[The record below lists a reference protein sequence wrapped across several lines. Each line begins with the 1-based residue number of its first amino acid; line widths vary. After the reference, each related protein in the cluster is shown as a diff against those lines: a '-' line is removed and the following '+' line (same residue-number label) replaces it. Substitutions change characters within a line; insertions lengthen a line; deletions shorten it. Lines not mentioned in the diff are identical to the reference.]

1 LLGWPRPPMLK
12 PEPGPERFRHAAV
25 GALAD
30 RKQGRVPGRLAQQ
43 GGQAREGDMRGP
55 IKDFVM
61 VGAVLTA
68 ALSTSLLGAGPAL
81 AAVWTVAPSP
91 PTGQD
96 AYINGIAARTDAD
109 AWAVGSVG
117 QQSSKVGSLP
127 LIDHWNGTTWSQ
139 ATPPSFPAT
148 NGVHLG
154 WVSSSSAT
162 DAWAVGTINQVK
174 HPGYFGPLTV
184 HWDGSTWANVPDP
197 LPLNPGTA
205 LVGVADISST
215 DAYTVGN
222 QGWHA
227 HRDHSPLGLRCVGRG
242 VHHRATDPHPALGW
256 HYLDDRVQPQCG
268 QRQPADVGICQPW
281 RRDCLGCRV
290 QRRLG
295 LVQPAHPSERLT
307 GKARDPALAL
317 AS

>member
-1 LLGWPRPPMLK
+1 MPQWARWP
-12 PEPGPERFRHAAV
+12 
-25 GALAD
+25 D

-55 IKDFVM
+55 IKAFVM
-61 VGAVLTA
+61 VGAVITA

-81 AAVWTVAPSP
+81 AAAWTVAPSP
-91 PTGQD
+91 PAGQD

-184 HWDGSTWANVPDP
+184 HWDGSTWTTVPDP

-215 DAYTVGN
+215 DAYTIGN
-222 QGWHA
+222 QGSA
-227 HRDHSPLGLRCVGRG
+227 HGLEEQWNGTAWTR
-242 VHHRATDPHPALGW
+242 P
-256 HYLDDRVQPQCG
+256 CG
-268 QRQPADVGICQPW
+268 PTSIP
-281 RRDCLGCRV
+281 
-290 QRRLG
+290 
-295 LVQPAHPSERLT
+295 
-307 GKARDPALAL
+307 
-317 AS
+317 